1 MKHSFL
7 QLVDLPD
14 ELLLMIFKNLE
25 NVLALYSFMGI
36 NRRFDQILH
45 DPIFTNRLT
54 LMTCSRYSCFYP
66 MCSEII
72 DRFYFNISPEIHH
85 EIQWLN
91 LEASSMERLLATNY
105 PKLSGLGLYN
115 IKEET
120 IEQHFTGNKTQLFVY
135 S

>member
-1 MKHSFL
+1 
-7 QLVDLPD
+7 
-14 ELLLMIFKNLE
+14 
-25 NVLALYSFMGI
+25 
-36 NRRFDQILH
+36 
-45 DPIFTNRLT
+45 
-54 LMTCSRYSCFYP
+54 